1 MKSENKMPQANW
13 DAFTQLPGAATSN
26 FEKLCRSLVRR
37 HYARFGHFRE
47 LANQPGVEFH
57 LQLTEACVLG
67 KPPQWIGWQCKWYQ
81 SARGAK
87 LTAAQ
92 RRKIEEGLQKTKAHV
107 PGVTDWKLWTHY
119 PLVKGDQTWFYGL
132 SAKYPQF
139 KLDLLTEDD
148 VEELLSGPGAM
159 LRDTYFGELV
169 ITPDLLAQQYK
180 MSAAPFQRR
189 YQPEVHVV
197 QDAEESV
204 TRCLGGQDAWQSLAD
219 LAGSL
224 RARAAE
230 IAPQTTAL
238 LAPLQVEMESFLK
251 HVAKS
256 AVLLEEL
263 YTAVVGG
270 DFDAIKQL
278 LATRPAGPVNYR
290 RLLSRLRA
298 ARAAC
303 APQSANLVADLHAV
317 ASEVVKLGESLGAR
331 TRYVLAAA
339 GEGKSEMCVKV
350 TEPEGTFPGGVLLLG
365 KDLHAGQTLDNLAF
379 RFKVNGKSVE
389 TFERLV
395 EALDA
400 AGHRAGRRLPIVID
414 GLNESEDPRNWKDLL
429 SRADELLKAFP
440 YVLLVVTLRNEFVE
454 DCLPGGMGESP
465 TTDRFELNGFKDDP
479 QSAIDKYFAFYKI
492 DKTDADL
499 PLELLQ
505 HPLTLRIYCEVANAG
520 RHHTVGVEALP
531 NSLVALFEDHFKR
544 IAMRVA
550 DLSPSS
556 RRLYQDEVHEAMRKI
571 AASLWD
577 NNARSMSFDTA
588 RATIDGGGS
597 WDASIIRA
605 LESEGVLIRTAFE
618 EGQQRI
624 AFSYDL
630 MAGHMLAK
638 YILNCGDVTQW
649 FQNAENQKKLDTS
662 KPGSHTLSGDTFYA
676 LVGLYPG
683 KGGQRQLWQ
692 EMPDNLSLRALV
704 LTAHSDPAQIGRET
718 ADRFA
723 EAMLDSTSN
732 FAKLAF
738 SRLRA
743 TRAAQAHPYDANFLH
758 KVLSAMTN
766 AQRDL
771 VWSEWLRAK
780 STEIQGDLKF
790 LTARWESETL
800 GPAEV
805 RRARWVMWTLTSTVR
820 YLRDLATRALY
831 AFVLKQP
838 AQFFELALE
847 SLSSTDTYVPE
858 RMFAA
863 GYGAALSVWADSSAA
878 AMRQALPITAKA
890 IVRTVFMLGAV
901 SPTRHALLRQY
912 CLGIVGLAQKI
923 ESDCV
928 SAADAVYL
936 CPPFA
941 YMPSPFAVPPA
952 IPAADIDKADRAAI
966 TMDFGNYTFG
976 RLIPDRSN
984 YDYKHP
990 DYIAVRKAIV
1000 TRMVQLG
1007 YDPDKFEAIDR
1018 QTNSWRRQDG
1028 DKEKVDRY
1036 GKKYGWIAYF
1046 EMWGLRSDLGLL
1058 DPKRNDGRSS
1068 DVDID
1073 PTFPPKPRHLTFQL
1087 PELFNGNPTE
1097 TKDWIVDGP
1106 SPDYKNLLES
1116 PDLDGISG
1124 PWVLLAGFIE
1134 QNAKGDHRQVFSF
1147 LRGLLV
1153 DRADVKPLTKLFA
1166 GMEYPGNDAIPAS
1179 RESFYTYAGEM
1190 PFETAPGM
1198 PLRAKTEEEDE
1209 FRKVSTDRW
1218 SGEGISVTIPVQQY
1232 RWESYHSQLNPNGG
1246 TELPS
1251 TELCEALGL
1260 SYRGGQWDLHDAQ
1273 GVASLY
1279 REVGEDDKEAHG
1291 HLSYL
1296 RADLLDRYLA
1306 ATGKALIWLVWGER
1320 GLHYRAGESRSLH
1333 GLLADHKHIH
1343 KRAVIRPASVPVAGA
1358 NAAAVA
1364 DRLAG
1369 AQETAAART

>member
-1 MKSENKMPQANW
+1 MPQANW

-37 HYARFGHFRE
+37 HYGRFGHFRE

-57 LQLTEACVLG
+57 LQLTEDCVLG

-81 SARGAK
+81 SARAAK

-92 RRKIEEGLQKTKAHV
+92 RTKIEEGLQKTQTHIL
-107 PGVTDWKLWTHY
+107 GITDWKLWTRY
-119 PLVKGDQTWFYGL
+119 PLVKDDQTWFYGL
-132 SAKYPQF
+132 TSKYPQF
-139 KLDLLTEDD
+139 KLDLLTADD
-148 VEELLSGPGAM
+148 VEELLAGPGAM
-159 LRDTYFGELV
+159 LRDTYFGELI

-180 MSAAPFQRR
+180 IAAAPFQRR

-204 TRCLGGQDAWQSLAD
+204 TRCLGGQDAWRSIAD
-219 LAGSL
+219 LAVSL
-224 RARAAE
+224 RGAAAE

-238 LAPLQVEMESFLK
+238 PAPLQTEMELLLK
-251 HVAKS
+251 YVADT
-256 AVLLEEL
+256 AVLLAEL

-270 DFDAIKQL
+270 DFDAIKRL
-278 LATRPAGPVNYR
+278 LATMPASPTNYR
-290 RLLSRLRA
+290 RLLSKLRG

-303 APQSANLVADLHAV
+303 APQSANLVADLHVV
-317 ASEVVKLGESLGAR
+317 ASEVTQLGESLGAR
-331 TRYVLAAA
+331 SLYVLAAA

-350 TEPEGTFPGGVLLLG
+350 TQPDGAFPGGVLLLG
-365 KDLHAGQTLDNLAF
+365 KDLHAGQTLDDLAS

-395 EALDA
+395 EAVDA

-440 YVLLVVTLRNEFVE
+440 YVLLVATLRNEFAE
-454 DCLPGGMGESP
+454 DCLPDGTVESP
-465 TTDRFELNGFKDDP
+465 TSDRFELNGFKDEP
-479 QSAIDKYFAFYKI
+479 QAAIDKYFAFYKI

-520 RHHTVGVEALP
+520 RQHTVGVEALP
-531 NSLVALFEDHFKR
+531 NSLVALFEEHFKR
-544 IAMRVA
+544 VAVRVA
-550 DLSPSS
+550 ELSPNS

-577 NNARSMSFDTA
+577 NNARSMSFDAA

-597 WDASIIRA
+597 WDSSIIRA
-605 LESEGVLIRTAFE
+605 LESEGVLIRTGFE
-618 EGQQRI
+618 EGQQGI
-624 AFSYDL
+624 SFSYDL

-638 YILNCGDVTQW
+638 YILNRGDVTQW
-649 FQNAENQKKLDTS
+649 FQSAENQKKLDAG
-662 KPGSHTLSGDTFYA
+662 KPGSHTLASDAFYA
-676 LVGLYPG
+676 LVGLYPS

-692 EMPDNLSLRALV
+692 ELPGNLLLRALL
-704 LTAHSDPAQIGRET
+704 LTAYSDPAQIGRET
-718 ADRFA
+718 TERFT
-723 EAMLDSTSN
+723 EAMLDSRSN

-758 KVLSAMTN
+758 TVLSTMTN
-766 AQRDL
+766 TQRDL
-771 VWSEWLRAK
+771 VWTEWLRA
-780 STEIQGDLKF
+780 SATEIERDLKV
-790 LTARWESETL
+790 LTERWENDTL
-800 GPAEV
+800 GPAEI

-831 AFVLKQP
+831 AFALKQP
-838 AQFFELALE
+838 AQYFELALE
-847 SLSSTDTYVPE
+847 SLSCTDTYVPE

-863 GYGAALSVWADSSAA
+863 GYGAALSAWADSSAA
-878 AMRQALPITAKA
+878 VMRQTLPTTAKA
-890 IVRTVFMLGAV
+890 IVRTVFAPDAV
-901 SPTRHALLRQY
+901 SPTHHALLRQY
-912 CLGIVGLAQKI
+912 CQGIVGLAQKI
-923 ESDCV
+923 EPDCV
-928 SAADAVYL
+928 SVEEAAYL
-936 CPPFA
+936 VPPFA
-941 YMPSPFAVPPA
+941 HMPSPFNAPPA
-952 IPAADIDKADRAAI
+952 IPADDIEKADRVAI

-976 RLIPDRSN
+976 RLIPGRSN

-990 DYIAVRKAIV
+990 GYIAVRKAIV

-1007 YDPDKFEAIDR
+1007 YDPDKFEEIDR

-1046 EMWGLRSDLGLL
+1046 EMWGQCYDHGQL
-1058 DPKRNDGRSS
+1058 DPMRHDGRPS

-1087 PELFNGNPTE
+1087 PELFNGHPTE
-1097 TKDWIVDGP
+1097 PKDWIVDGP
-1106 SPDYKNLLES
+1106 IPDYQSLLES
-1116 PDLDGISG
+1116 PALDGIAG
-1124 PWVLLAGFIE
+1124 PWVLLDGFIE
-1134 QNAKGDHRQVFSF
+1134 QNAKGDYRQVFSF

-1153 DRADVKPLTKLFA
+1153 DRADVEPLTNLFA
-1166 GMEYPGNDAIPAS
+1166 GMEYPGNDAIPSA

-1198 PLRAKTEEEDE
+1198 QPQARNEDE
-1209 FRKVSTDRW
+1209 DGFRKVSTDRW
-1218 SGEGISVTIPVQQY
+1218 SGKGISVTIPVQRY
-1232 RWESYHSQLNPNGG
+1232 SWESYHSQLNPNGG
-1246 TELPS
+1246 TEFPS
-1251 TELCEALGL
+1251 TKLCEALGL
-1260 SYRGGQWDLHDAQ
+1260 SYRAGQWDLHDAQ

-1279 REVGEDDKEAHG
+1279 REVGEDGEEAHG

-1306 ATGKALIWLVWGER
+1306 ATGKALVWLVWGER
-1320 GLHYRAGESRSLH
+1320 GLHYRAAESQSLY
-1333 GLLADHKHIH
+1333 GLLADHAHIH
-1343 KRAVIRPASVPVAGA
+1343 KRAIIRPASVLAA
-1358 NAAAVA
+1358 RTNAAAEA
-1364 DRLAG
+1364 DRLVVT
-1369 AQETAAART
+1369 QETAAKRT

>member
-1 MKSENKMPQANW
+1 MPQANW
-13 DAFTQLPGAATSN
+13 DVFTQLPSAATSN

-37 HYARFGHFRE
+37 HYGRFGHFRE

-57 LQLTEACVLG
+57 LQLTEDCVLG

-92 RRKIEEGLQKTKAHV
+92 RTKIEEGLQKTQTHI
-107 PGVTDWKLWTHY
+107 PGITDWKLWTRY
-119 PLVKGDQTWFYGL
+119 SLVKDDQTWFYGL
-132 SAKYPQF
+132 NSKYPQF
-139 KLDLLTEDD
+139 KLDLLTADD
-148 VEELLSGPGAM
+148 VEELLAGPGAM
-159 LRDTYFGELV
+159 LRDTYFGELI

-180 MSAAPFQRR
+180 IAAAPFQRR

-204 TRCLGGQDAWQSLAD
+204 TRCLGGQDAWQSISGLAV
-219 LAGSL
+219 SL
-224 RARAAE
+224 RDAAAE

-238 LAPLQVEMESFLK
+238 PAPLQAEMELLLK
-251 HVAKS
+251 HVADS

-263 YTAVVGG
+263 YAAVVGG
-270 DFDAIKQL
+270 DFDTIKRL
-278 LATRPAGPVNYR
+278 LATMPGSPTNYR
-290 RLLSRLRA
+290 RLLSRLRGA
-298 ARAAC
+298 SAAC

-317 ASEVVKLGESLGAR
+317 ASEVKQLGESLGAR
-331 TRYVLAAA
+331 SLYVLAAA

-350 TEPEGTFPGGVLLLG
+350 TQPEGAFPGGVLLLG
-365 KDLHAGQTLDNLAF
+365 KDLHAGQTLDDLAS

-395 EALDA
+395 EAVDA

-440 YVLLVVTLRNEFVE
+440 YVLLVTTLRNEFTE
-454 DCLPGGMGESP
+454 DCLPEGMGESP
-465 TTDRFELNGFKDDP
+465 TSHRFELNGFKDDP
-479 QSAIDKYFAFYKI
+479 QAAIDKYFAFYKI

-520 RHHTVGVEALP
+520 RQHTVGVEALP
-531 NSLVALFEDHFKR
+531 NSLVALFEEHFKR
-544 IAMRVA
+544 VAVRVA
-550 DLSPSS
+550 ELSPNS

-577 NNARSMSFDTA
+577 NNARSMSFDAA

-597 WDASIIRA
+597 WDSSIIRA

-618 EGQQRI
+618 GGQQGI

-638 YILNCGDVTQW
+638 YILNGVDVTQW
-649 FQNAENQKKLDTS
+649 FQNVENQKMLDAG
-662 KPGSHTLSGDTFYA
+662 KPGSHTFASDTFYA

-683 KGGQRQLWQ
+683 RGGQRQLWQ
-692 EMPDNLSLRALV
+692 ELPRNLLLRALL

-718 ADRFA
+718 ANRFA
-723 EAMLDSTSN
+723 EAMLDSGSN
-732 FAKLAF
+732 FATLAF
-738 SRLRA
+738 NRLRA

-758 KVLSAMTN
+758 TVLNTMNNT
-766 AQRDL
+766 QRDL

-780 STEIQGDLKF
+780 STEIERDLKF
-790 LTARWESETL
+790 LTERWENETL
-800 GPAEV
+800 GPAEI

-831 AFVLKQP
+831 AFALKQP
-838 AQFFELALE
+838 AQYFELALE
-847 SLSSTDTYVPE
+847 SLSCKDTYVPE

-878 AMRQALPITAKA
+878 AMRQALPTTANA
-890 IVRTVFMLGAV
+890 IVRTVFMPGAV
-901 SPTRHALLRQY
+901 FPTRHVLLRQY

-923 ESDCV
+923 ESECV

-941 YMPSPFAVPPA
+941 HLPSPFAAPPV
-952 IPAADIDKADRAAI
+952 IPAADIDKADSAAI

-984 YDYKHP
+984 YDYKHL

-1007 YDPDKFEAIDR
+1007 YDPDTFEAIDS

-1046 EMWGLRSDLGLL
+1046 EMSGLRSDLGLL
-1058 DPKRNDGRSS
+1058 DPMWSDDRSS

-1087 PELFNGNPTE
+1087 PELFNGHPTE

-1106 SPDYKNLLES
+1106 SPDYTNLLES
-1116 PDLDGISG
+1116 PELDGIAG
-1124 PWVLLAGFIE
+1124 PWVLLDGFIE

-1153 DRADVKPLTKLFA
+1153 DRSDVEPLTKLFA

-1198 PLRAKTEEEDE
+1198 PPRAKTEDNDE
-1209 FRKVSTDRW
+1209 LCKVSTDRW
-1218 SGEGISVTIPVQQY
+1218 SGEGISVAIPVQQY
-1232 RWESYHSQLNPNGG
+1232 RWESYHSQLNPNDGA
-1246 TELPS
+1246 ELPS

-1260 SYRGGQWDLHDAQ
+1260 SYRADQWDLYDVQ

-1279 REVGEDDKEAHG
+1279 REVGGDDKEAHG

-1296 RADLLDRYLA
+1296 RADLLDQYLA
-1306 ATGKALIWLVWGER
+1306 ATGMALVWLVWGER
-1320 GLHYRAGESRSLH
+1320 GLHYRAPESRSLH
-1333 GLLADHKHIH
+1333 ELLADHKHIH
-1343 KRAVIRPASVPVAGA
+1343 KRAVIRPASVPAAGA
-1358 NAAAVA
+1358 KAAAVA
-1364 DRLAG
+1364 DRPAG
-1369 AQETAAART
+1369 TKETAAKRT

>member
-1 MKSENKMPQANW
+1 MPQANW
-13 DAFTQLPGAATSN
+13 DVFTQLPGAAASN

-37 HYARFGHFRE
+37 HYGRFGHFRE

-67 KPPQWIGWQCKWYQ
+67 SPPHWIGWQCKWYQ

-92 RRKIEEGLQKTKAHV
+92 RTKIEEGLQKTQTHV
-107 PGVTDWKLWTHY
+107 SGVTDWKLWTRY
-119 PLVKGDQTWFYGL
+119 PLVKDDQTWFYGL

-139 KLDLLTEDD
+139 KLDLLTSDD
-148 VEELLSGPGAM
+148 VEELLAGPGAM

-169 ITPDLLAQQYK
+169 ITPDVLAQQYK
-180 MSAAPFQRR
+180 IAAAPFQRR

-197 QDAEESV
+197 QDAEERV
-204 TRCLGGQDAWQSLAD
+204 TRCLGGQDAWQSIAD

-224 RARAAE
+224 RARAGE

-238 LAPLQVEMESFLK
+238 PAPLQAEIEPFLRL
-251 HVAKS
+251 AANS

-263 YTAVVGG
+263 YTAIVGG

-278 LATRPAGPVNYR
+278 LATMPASPVNYR
-290 RLLSRLRA
+290 RLLSKLRG

-317 ASEVVKLGESLGAR
+317 ASEVTQLGESLGAR
-331 TRYVLAAA
+331 TLYVLAAA

-350 TEPEGTFPGGVLLLG
+350 TLPEGTFPGGVLLLG
-365 KDLHAGQTLDNLAF
+365 KDLHAGQTLDNLAS

-395 EALDA
+395 EAVDA

-429 SRADELLKAFP
+429 SRADELLKSFP
-440 YVLLVVTLRNEFVE
+440 YVLLVVTLRNEFAE
-454 DCLPGGMGESP
+454 DCLPDEMGGAP
-465 TTDRFELNGFKDDP
+465 TSDRFELNGFRDDP
-479 QSAIDKYFAFYKI
+479 QAAIDKYFAFYKI

-505 HPLTLRIYCEVANAG
+505 HPLTLHIYCEVANAG

-531 NSLVALFEDHFKR
+531 NSLVALFEEHFKR
-544 IAMRVA
+544 IAVRVA

-556 RRLYQDEVHEAMRKI
+556 RRLYQNEVHEAMRKI

-577 NNARSMSFDTA
+577 NNARSMPFEAA
-588 RATIDGGGS
+588 RATVDGGSG

-618 EGQQRI
+618 EGQQGI

-638 YILNCGDVTQW
+638 YILNRGDVTQW
-649 FQNAENQKKLDTS
+649 FQSAENQKKLDAG
-662 KPGSHTLSGDTFYA
+662 KPGSHTFASDTFYA

-683 KGGQRQLWQ
+683 KGRQRQLWQ
-692 EMPDNLSLRALV
+692 ELKDRLSLSALL

-718 ADRFA
+718 VERFA
-723 EAMLDSTSN
+723 EAMLDSASN

-758 KVLSAMTN
+758 TVLSAMTN
-766 AQRDL
+766 TQRDL
-771 VWSEWLRAK
+771 AWSEWLRTKA
-780 STEIQGDLKF
+780 TEIESDLKF
-790 LTARWESETL
+790 LTERWENETL
-800 GPAEV
+800 GPAEI

-820 YLRDLATRALY
+820 YMRDLATRALY
-831 AFVLKQP
+831 AFALKQP
-838 AQFFELALE
+838 AQYFELALE
-847 SLSSTDTYVPE
+847 SLNCGDTYVPE

-863 GYGAALSVWADSSAA
+863 GYGAALSAWADSSVA
-878 AMRQALPITAKA
+878 AMRQALLSTAKA
-890 IVRTVFMLGAV
+890 IVRMVFAPDAV

-912 CLGIVGLAQKI
+912 CLGIIGLARRV
-923 ESDCV
+923 EPDCV
-928 SAADAVYL
+928 PTADAAYL

-941 YMPSPFAVPPA
+941 HMPSPFAALPA
-952 IPAADIDKADRAAI
+952 IPASDIEKADDAAI
-966 TMDFGNYTFG
+966 SMDFGNYTFG
-976 RLIPDRSN
+976 RLVPGRSN

-1000 TRMVQLG
+1000 TRMIQLG
-1007 YDPDKFEAIDR
+1007 YDPAKFNPIDGKL
-1018 QTNSWRRQDG
+1018 NSWRRQDG
-1028 DKEKVDRY
+1028 EKEKVDRY

-1058 DPKRNDGRSS
+1058 DPMRNDGRSS

-1073 PTFPPKPRHLTFQL
+1073 PTFPPKPRRLTFQM
-1087 PELFNGNPTE
+1087 PDLFNGHPTE
-1097 TKDWIVDGP
+1097 PKDWIVDGP
-1106 SPDYKNLLES
+1106 TPDYENLLES
-1116 PDLDGISG
+1116 SGLDGLPG
-1124 PWVLLAGFIE
+1124 PWVLLDGFIE
-1134 QNAKGDHRQVFSF
+1134 QNAKGDYRQVFSF

-1153 DRADVKPLTKLFA
+1153 DRADVEPLTKLFA

-1190 PFETAPGM
+1190 PLETAPGTS
-1198 PLRAKTEEEDE
+1198 PRVETGDEDE
-1209 FRKVSTDRW
+1209 FLKVSMNRW
-1218 SGEGISVTIPVQQY
+1218 SGEGVSVTIPVQQY

-1246 TELPS
+1246 AELPS
-1251 TELCEALGL
+1251 TELCEALDL
-1260 SYRGGQWDLHDAQ
+1260 RYRAHEWDLHDAQ

-1279 REVGEDDKEAHG
+1279 REIGEDHKEAHG

-1306 ATGKALIWLVWGER
+1306 ATGKALVWLVWGER
-1320 GLHYRAGESRSLH
+1320 GLHYRATESRSLH
-1333 GLLADHKHIH
+1333 ELLADHKHIH
-1343 KRAVIRPASVPVAGA
+1343 KRAVIRPASVPAAGA
-1358 NAAAVA
+1358 KAAAVA

-1369 AQETAAART
+1369 TKETAAKRT

>member
-1 MKSENKMPQANW
+1 MPQANW

-92 RRKIEEGLQKTKAHV
+92 RTKIEEGLQKTKAHV
-107 PGVTDWKLWTHY
+107 PGVTDWKLWTRY

-132 SAKYPQF
+132 SAKYTQF

-180 MSAAPFQRR
+180 ISAAPFQRR

-204 TRCLGGQDAWQSLAD
+204 TRCLGGQDAWQSLAN

-230 IAPQTTAL
+230 IAPQTTPL
-238 LAPLQVEMESFLK
+238 LAPLQVEMESLLK

-263 YTAVVGG
+263 YSAVVGG
-270 DFDAIKQL
+270 DFDAIKHL
-278 LATRPAGPVNYR
+278 MATRPAGPVNYR
-290 RLLSRLRA
+290 RLLSRLRG

-331 TRYVLAAA
+331 SLYVLAAA

-350 TEPEGTFPGGVLLLG
+350 TEPEGAFPGGVLLLG
-365 KDLHAGQTLDNLAF
+365 KDLHAGQTLDNLAS

-395 EALDA
+395 EAVDS

-414 GLNESEDPRNWKDLL
+414 GLNESEDPRNWKALL

-440 YVLLVVTLRNEFVE
+440 YVLLVVTLRNEFAE
-454 DCLPGGMGESP
+454 DCLPDGMGESP
-465 TTDRFELNGFKDDP
+465 TTERIELNGFKVDP

-531 NSLVALFEDHFKR
+531 NSLVALFEEHFKR
-544 IAMRVA
+544 IAVRVA

-588 RATIDGGGS
+588 RATIDGGSS

-618 EGQQRI
+618 EGQQGV

-638 YILNCGDVTQW
+638 YILNRGDVTQW

-662 KPGSHTLSGDTFYA
+662 KPGSHTLADDTFYA

-683 KGGQRQLWQ
+683 KGGLRQLWQ
-692 EMPDNLSLRALV
+692 ELPDNLSLRALL
-704 LTAHSDPAQIGRET
+704 LTAHSDPAQVGRET

-780 STEIQGDLKF
+780 STEVQGDLKF

-831 AFVLKQP
+831 AFALKQP
-838 AQFFELALE
+838 AQFFELAVE

-878 AMRQALPITAKA
+878 AMRQALPVTAKA
-890 IVRTVFMLGAV
+890 IVRTVFMPGAV

-941 YMPSPFAVPPA
+941 HMPSPFAALPA
-952 IPAADIDKADRAAI
+952 IPAADIDKADHAAI

-1058 DPKRNDGRSS
+1058 DPMRNDGRSS

-1073 PTFPPKPRHLTFQL
+1073 PTFPSKPRHLTFQL
-1087 PELFNGNPTE
+1087 PELFNGHPTE

-1106 SPDYKNLLES
+1106 SPDYRNLLECAE
-1116 PDLDGISG
+1116 LDGIAG
-1124 PWVLLAGFIE
+1124 PWVLLDGFIE

-1190 PFETAPGM
+1190 PFENAPGM
-1198 PLRAKTEEEDE
+1198 PPRAKTEDEDE

-1218 SGEGISVTIPVQQY
+1218 SGKGISVAIPVQQY

-1260 SYRGGQWDLHDAQ
+1260 SYRAGQWDLHDAQ

-1320 GLHYRAGESRSLH
+1320 GLHYRAAESRSLH

-1364 DRLAG
+1364 DRLG
-1369 AQETAAART
+1369 GTQETAAKRT

>member
-1 MKSENKMPQANW
+1 MPQANW

-37 HYARFGHFRE
+37 HYARFGHVRE

-67 KPPQWIGWQCKWYQ
+67 QPPQWIGWQCKWYQ
-81 SARGAK
+81 STRGAK

-92 RRKIEEGLQKTKAHV
+92 RTKIEDGLQKTKAHV
-107 PGVTDWKLWTHY
+107 PGVTDWKLWTRY
-119 PLVKGDQTWFYGL
+119 PLVKSDQTWFYGL
-132 SAKYPQF
+132 SAKYTQF
-139 KLDLLTEDD
+139 KLDLLSEDD
-148 VEELLSGPGAM
+148 VDELLSGPGAM
-159 LRDTYFGELV
+159 LRETYFGELV

-180 MSAAPFQRR
+180 IAAAPFQRR

-230 IAPQTTAL
+230 IAPQTTPL

-251 HVAKS
+251 HVAES

-263 YTAVVGG
+263 YSAVAGG
-270 DFDAIKQL
+270 DFDAIKHL
-278 LATRPAGPVNYR
+278 LATKPAGPVNYR
-290 RLLSRLRA
+290 RLLSRLRG
-298 ARAAC
+298 ARSAC

-317 ASEVVKLGESLGAR
+317 ASEVMKLGESLGAR
-331 TRYVLAAA
+331 SLYVLAAA

-365 KDLHAGQTLDNLAF
+365 KDLHAGQTLDNLAS

-395 EALDA
+395 EAMDA

-440 YVLLVVTLRNEFVE
+440 YVLLVVTLRNEFAE
-454 DCLPGGMGESP
+454 DCLPDGMGESP
-465 TTDRFELNGFKDDP
+465 TTERFELNGFKDDP
-479 QSAIDKYFAFYKI
+479 QSAVHKYFAFYRI

-531 NSLVALFEDHFKR
+531 NSLVALFEEHFKR
-544 IAMRVA
+544 IAVRVA
-550 DLSPSS
+550 ELSPSS
-556 RRLYQDEVHEAMRKI
+556 RRLYQDEVHEAMTKI

-605 LESEGVLIRTAFE
+605 LESEGVLIRTAFK
-618 EGQQRI
+618 EGQQGI

-638 YILNCGDVTQW
+638 YILNRGDVTQW
-649 FQNAENQKKLDTS
+649 FQNAENQKRLDTS
-662 KPGSHTLSGDTFYA
+662 KHGSHTLAYDTFYA

-683 KGGQRQLWQ
+683 KGGLRQLWQ
-692 EMPDNLSLRALV
+692 ELPDNLSLRALL
-704 LTAHSDPAQIGRET
+704 LTAHSDPAQVGRET

-780 STEIQGDLKF
+780 STEVHVDLKF
-790 LTARWESETL
+790 LTARWESETF

-831 AFVLKQP
+831 AFALKQP

-878 AMRQALPITAKA
+878 AMRQALPVTAKA
-890 IVRTVFMLGAV
+890 IVRTVFMPGAA
-901 SPTRHALLRQY
+901 SPTHHALLRQY

-923 ESDCV
+923 DSDCV
-928 SAADAVYL
+928 SAADAEYL

-941 YMPSPFAVPPA
+941 HMPSPFAALPA
-952 IPAADIDKADRAAI
+952 IPAADIDKADHAAI

-1007 YDPDKFEAIDR
+1007 YDPEKFEAIDR

-1046 EMWGLRSDLGLL
+1046 EMWALRSDLGLL
-1058 DPKRNDGRSS
+1058 DPMRNDGRSS

-1087 PELFNGNPTE
+1087 PDLFNGHPTE
-1097 TKDWIVDGP
+1097 AKDWIVDGP
-1106 SPDYKNLLES
+1106 IPDYRNLLECAE
-1116 PDLDGISG
+1116 LDGIEG
-1124 PWVLLAGFIE
+1124 PWVLLDGFIE
-1134 QNAKGDHRQVFSF
+1134 QDAKGDHRQVFSF

-1153 DRADVKPLTKLFA
+1153 DRADVQPLTKLFA

-1198 PLRAKTEEEDE
+1198 PPQAKTEDEDE

-1218 SGEGISVTIPVQQY
+1218 SGDGISVAIPVQQY

-1246 TELPS
+1246 AELPS
-1251 TELCEALGL
+1251 TELCRALGL
-1260 SYRGGQWDLHDAQ
+1260 SYRAGQWDLHDAQ

-1279 REVGEDDKEAHG
+1279 RELGGNDKEAHG

-1306 ATGKALIWLVWGER
+1306 ATGKALVWLVWGER
-1320 GLHYRAGESRSLH
+1320 GLHYRAAESRSLH
-1333 GLLADHKHIH
+1333 WLLADYKHIH
-1343 KRAVIRPASVPVAGA
+1343 KRAVVRPASVPAAGA

-1364 DRLAG
+1364 ARLAG
-1369 AQETAAART
+1369 TQETAAKRT